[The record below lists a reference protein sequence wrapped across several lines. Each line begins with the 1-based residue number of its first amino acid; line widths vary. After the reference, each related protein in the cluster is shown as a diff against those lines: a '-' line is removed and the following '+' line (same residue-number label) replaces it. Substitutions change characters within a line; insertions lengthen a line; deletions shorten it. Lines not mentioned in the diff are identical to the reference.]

1 MRLSL
6 LTVSPSNATNKYPG
20 IFGLIKFRWL
30 KTHNPLNSKK
40 YSGSLLFLKGVL
52 AFLGIITAE
61 TLYPGYST
69 AQNMISDLRATEPPN
84 SIIMQPS
91 STIFGATMAIS
102 GLLIIASAYCI
113 QHAFGDRAVTAS
125 LGLLGTYVLGVGIF
139 NGSYGDI
146 HGIFALIAFVAGG
159 VAAIA
164 SSRIERAQMN
174 YFSVV
179 LVSRQSSRIEQFWIV
194 VTDFIRH
201 FTVDA
206 TLGGIALLDL
216 LLYFFMGEASPFATL
231 GPGGLERWIAY
242 PILLWV
248 TGFGGYLMGHSR
260 T

>member
-1 MRLSL
+1 MLDNSQ
-6 LTVSPSNATNKYPG
+6 SNIQYRNIAG
-20 IFGLIKFRWL
+20 A
-30 KTHNPLNSKK
+30 
-40 YSGSLLFLKGVL
+40 LLFLTGML

-69 AQNMISDLRATEPPN
+69 AQNMISDLGATEPPN

-91 STIFGATMAIS
+91 STIFGATMAVS

-113 QHAFGDRAVTAS
+113 QRAFGDRAVTVS
-125 LGLLGTYVLGVGIF
+125 LGLFGAGVLGVGIF

-146 HGIFALIAFVAGG
+146 HGIFALLAFVAGG

-164 SSRIERAQMN
+164 SYRIERAPIS

-179 LVSRQSSRIEQFWIV
+179 
-194 VTDFIRH
+194 
-201 FTVDA
+201 
-206 TLGGIALLDL
+206 LGGIALLDL
-216 LLYFFMGEASPFATL
+216 LLYYFMGEASPFAAL

-248 TGFGGYLMGHSR
+248 TGFGGYLMGSSQS
-260 T
+260 